1 MRIIY
6 HQRTR
11 STDAQ
16 RVHIQEMV
24 AAFRELGHEVKLVSL
39 VPTDRGQEDAQR
51 DARNPLWQRWMWRV
65 PLAYETIQLAYN
77 FAGVPMLAREVLRE
91 KTDLIYER
99 YSLFNFTGVM
109 VSKLCG
115 IPLVLEVNS
124 PFALEQQRDG
134 HIRLSG
140 LAVWTE
146 RKICNLATRIVAVS
160 TPLARILEA
169 SGVRPEKIEVMTNGV
184 RLEHFVARQP
194 STELRS
200 SLGIG
205 SGEKVIGFAGWFRK
219 WHGIEMLIE
228 AFQMSGLAN
237 GGARLLLI
245 GDGPAMNGLR
255 DFVRGRRLTDTVIF
269 TGPVPHRNMPRYLD
283 LVDIAVQPAANEY
296 CCPMKI
302 LEYMALAKP
311 IVAPRQPNIQEILR
325 EGEESEGGKA
335 EEQEARFF
343 EPRNA
348 HSLAVALREVAGDAD
363 RARRMGVRA
372 REAIVTRGYLW
383 TANAARVV
391 ETRDANCR
399 ARSASKSAR
408 CGLRESAFPEG
419 VQLRA
424 ERGTGE

>member
-1 MRIIY
+1 MRIVY
-6 HQRTR
+6 HHRTR
-11 STDAQ
+11 SADAQ
-16 RVHIQEMV
+16 RVHIQEM
-24 AAFRELGHEVKLVSL
+24 AEAFRELGHEVKLVSL
-39 VPTDRGQEDAQR
+39 VPTDRGQDNAQR
-51 DARNPLWQRWMWRV
+51 DARNPFWQRCLWRV
-65 PLAYETIQLAYN
+65 PLAYEAIQLAYN

-124 PFALEQQRDG
+124 PFALEQRRDG
-134 HIRLSG
+134 QIRLRG
-140 LAVWTE
+140 LAAWTE
-146 RKICNLATRIVAVS
+146 RKICNLATRVVAVS

-184 RLEHFVARQP
+184 RLEQFVARPP
-194 STELRS
+194 SIELRL

-205 SGEKVIGFAGWFRK
+205 PDEKVIGFAGWFRR

-228 AFQMSGLAN
+228 AFQISGLAD

-245 GDGPAMNGLR
+245 GGGQAMNCLR
-255 DFVRGRRLTDTVIF
+255 DFVRERRLTDTVIF
-269 TGPVPHRNMPRYLD
+269 TGPVPHRSMPRYLD

-325 EGEESEGGKA
+325 EGEEG
-335 EEQEARFF
+335 EEREARFF
-343 EPRNA
+343 DPSNMQ
-348 HSLAVALREVAGDAD
+348 SLAEALREVAGDTEA
-363 RARRMGVRA
+363 ARRMGARA
-372 REAIVTRGYLW
+372 REAITARGYLW
-383 TANAARVV
+383 TANARRV
-391 ETRDANCR
+391 A
-399 ARSASKSAR
+399 
-408 CGLRESAFPEG
+408 
-419 VQLRA
+419 
-424 ERGTGE
+424 